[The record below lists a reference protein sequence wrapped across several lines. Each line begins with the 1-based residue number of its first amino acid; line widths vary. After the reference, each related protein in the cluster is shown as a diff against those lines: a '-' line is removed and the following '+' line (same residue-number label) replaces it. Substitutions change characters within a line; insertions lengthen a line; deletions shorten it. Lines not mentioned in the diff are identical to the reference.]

1 VAADTRRVRSFSV
14 YVSVSFG
21 KRSGARLHYSRMSTH
36 SVTELLLNWSR
47 GDQECLAQLV
57 PLVQDELHRIAS
69 RHMRR
74 ERPGHTLQTTA
85 LVNEA
90 YVRLVRQ
97 PRVTWQD
104 RAHFFGIAA
113 RIMRQILVDH
123 ARSAS
128 RGKRGGGQYHLAL
141 DEIAVLTPHRPGE
154 LMALDDALSRL
165 AIVNAR
171 KAQVVELRYF
181 GGLNVEEAAQV
192 LQVSPNTVIRDWSF
206 AKAWLRQELD
216 AGGAHAG

>member
-1 VAADTRRVRSFSV
+1 
-14 YVSVSFG
+14 
-21 KRSGARLHYSRMSTH
+21 MPTH
-36 SVTELLLNWSR
+36 LVTELLLGWSR
-47 GDQECLAQLV
+47 GDQECLDQLI

-85 LVNEA
+85 LLNEA
-90 YVRLVRQ
+90 YLRLVNQARIS
-97 PRVTWQD
+97 WQD

-123 ARSAS
+123 ARSAG
-128 RGKRGGGQYHLAL
+128 RGKRGGREYHLAL
-141 DEIAVLTPHRPGE
+141 DGIPVLAPRKPRE
-154 LMALDDALSRL
+154 LLALDDALSRL
-165 AIVNAR
+165 AVLNAR

-206 AKAWLRQELD
+206 AKAWLRRELEVS
-216 AGGAHAG
+216 GAHAG